1 MDEFDESGGF
11 DDGMPV
17 TPAGPADQDHQK
29 GAQTLPAT
37 RDDVVRYL
45 VNQGDGALEP
55 GSDYTVDGLEVRL
68 NQRPD
73 FFEGHCS
80 WKQGVTGGIH
90 DEPYILA
97 DAGGGENGDGGGVT
111 R

>member
-1 MDEFDESGGF
+1 MDEFDESSRF
-11 DDGMPV
+11 DDGMTV
-17 TPAGPADQDHQK
+17 TSAGPADQNDEE
-29 GAQTLPAT
+29 GAQALPAT

-45 VNQGDGALEP
+45 VHKGDGALEP
-55 GSDYTVDGLEVRL
+55 RTDYAVDGFEVQL

-97 DAGGGENGDGGGVT
+97 DAGGGEN
-111 R
+111 

>member
-1 MDEFDESGGF
+1 
-11 DDGMPV
+11 
-17 TPAGPADQDHQK
+17 
-29 GAQTLPAT
+29 
-37 RDDVVRYL
+37 
-45 VNQGDGALEP
+45 
-55 GSDYTVDGLEVRL
+55 L

-97 DAGGGENGDGGGVT
+97 DAGGGENAEGGGVT